1 MHLSMQLSTLNRST
15 QPQHQSTH
23 QMRNGGSGLRSEER
37 RLDGM
42 IQNEKEDGSKNDDL
56 HENQNPLT
64 LLGSQ
69 KSLQDVHDS
78 SEHFRLKNL
87 THKQKTR
94 GSVIASD
101 VEEED
106 PSGTPIPGF
115 QARKT
120 IILSSKDLPPMN
132 FNQVPSQNTNQ
143 FTSLPNSNRVS

>member
-1 MHLSMQLSTLNRST
+1 
-15 QPQHQSTH
+15 
-23 QMRNGGSGLRSEER
+23 MRNGGSALRSEER
-37 RLDGM
+37 ALNQM

-56 HENQNPLT
+56 QGNQNPLT

-69 KSLQDVHDS
+69 KSMQDVPNS
-78 SEHFRLKNL
+78 GEHFRLKNL
-87 THKQKTR
+87 THKQEPR

-106 PSGTPIPGF
+106 PTGTPIPGF

-132 FNQVPSQNTNQ
+132 FNQIPSQNTNQ